1 MKIQKSYVEHANI
14 LYIYIKANYIMIQI
28 NQIF

>member
-14 LYIYIKANYIMIQI
+14 IYIHAKANYIMTQI
-28 NQIF
+28 NQVF